1 MKRAR
6 LHRSLWQEA
15 GRAFRAAIRS
25 SRNSG
30 QVPGAASGLR
40 FPNQTCRVR
49 PKNGCGLRHLPLA
62 FAGSGL
68 FRRKARARTVP
79 SSSGVWHSLLPLS
92 ALSVTG
98 FGGAVPPASGF
109 GRCRHARVSGN
120 AHKPLTSQEKTN
132 YG

>member
-49 PKNGCGLRHLPLA
+49 PKNGCGLKGIEEINAAPLVH
-62 FAGSGL
+62 
-68 FRRKARARTVP
+68 RWRKFEALE
-79 SSSGVWHSLLPLS
+79 GV
-92 ALSVTG
+92 
-98 FGGAVPPASGF
+98 
-109 GRCRHARVSGN
+109 
-120 AHKPLTSQEKTN
+120 
-132 YG
+132 

>member
-15 GRAFRAAIRS
+15 GRAFRATIRS

-68 FRRKARARTVP
+68 FRRNPRARTER
-79 SSSGVWHSLLPLS
+79 
-92 ALSVTG
+92 
-98 FGGAVPPASGF
+98 GAGDASGRRPTATVRDDPLPVY
-109 GRCRHARVSGN
+109 GSKPAPRSRARVT
-120 AHKPLTSQEKTN
+120 A
-132 YG
+132 